1 MSDEKIKL
9 LMGLFGA
16 SNLDELEARCPL
28 NIHNWLYNGMDNDEF
43 IDMVIMIDEFDDE
56 RIFRELKERG
66 EL

>member
-1 MSDEKIKL
+1 
-9 LMGLFGA
+9 
-16 SNLDELEARCPL
+16 
-28 NIHNWLYNGMDNDEF
+28 MDNDEF

>member
-16 SNLDELEARCPL
+16 NDLEELEARCPL

-66 EL
+66 DL